1 MNIVFCADEK
11 YELLTKVSIE
21 SYRKYNPNAKIILV
35 SETPMKNIGY
45 DENIII
51 KLPKMFRNNGERD
64 RISNTAYLKLFLT
77 QLPYRKIIYVDG
89 DTLCQKPLDDLWNI
103 PCAYINLCEGY
114 MFSKK
119 QAQAIH
125 ADRYG
130 LTGMMV
136 MNLENLRRLNFT
148 EKCLEVEHS
157 YPTPITGWQHDE
169 TCINVA
175 MRDKLNFIDQKYNY
189 CHKRCYP
196 NPIPEDD
203 AYILHFVGKDKT
215 EMFREYKYG
224 TILPIGE
231 DITGKRVAIV
241 GNAKSIFG
249 KGQGEKIDD
258 HDFII
263 RFNKGFLY
271 QPIDQGSKTTLLI
284 LACMPSKEEIE
295 GFHAKYVCNR
305 SISSKNEG
313 YTIGTNERMM
323 LKEELGAQPS
333 SGFMAIDICLHF
345 KAKSIDLYGFD
356 FEETPT
362 FYNPVNYKT
371 QHNYANEKRIILK
384 YQRKGL
390 LKIH

>member
-21 SYRKYNPNAKIILV
+21 SYRKYNPKAKIILV

-45 DENIII
+45 DKNVII
-51 KLPKMFRNNGERD
+51 KLPQMFRNNGDGD

-77 QLPYRKIIYVDG
+77 ELPYRKIIYVDG

-114 MFSKK
+114 SYSKK

-125 ADRYG
+125 AERYG

-136 MNLENLRRLNFT
+136 MNLENLRRFKFT
-148 EKCLEVEHS
+148 EKCLEVERS

-175 MRDKLNFIDQKYNY
+175 MRDKLNFIDHKYNY
-189 CHKRCYP
+189 CHKRCYA
-196 NPIPEDD
+196 NPIPEED
-203 AYILHFVGKDKT
+203 AYILHFVGRDKMD
-215 EMFREYKYG
+215 MFREYKYG

-249 KGQGEKIDD
+249 KVQGKKIDN

-271 QPIDQGSKTTLLI
+271 QPIDQGNKTTLLI